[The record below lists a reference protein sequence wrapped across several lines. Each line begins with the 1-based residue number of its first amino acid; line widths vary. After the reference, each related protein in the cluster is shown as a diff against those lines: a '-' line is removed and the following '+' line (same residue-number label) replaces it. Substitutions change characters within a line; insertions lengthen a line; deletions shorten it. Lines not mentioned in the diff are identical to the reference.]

1 MKMIIAIVQDK
12 DSNNLS
18 NAFVEAD
25 VRATKLAT
33 TGGFLRSGNT
43 TFMIGIEDERVAEV
57 LALIKHASSRRA
69 EYITPPVNVEGQV
82 YLSGRDRSRWGHR
95 FCFTG
100 RTVLSFLRRDQL
112 ERKNVQLIIR
122 NNLRRENYI
131 FSSHPVLMA
140 PHLI

>member
-18 NAFVEAD
+18 NDFVEAD

-57 LALIKHASSRRA
+57 LALIKHASSKRA

-82 YLSGRDRSRWGHR
+82 E
-95 FCFTG
+95 
-100 RTVLSFLRRDQL
+100 RTYPVEIEVGGATVFVL
-112 ERKNVQLIIR
+112 
-122 NNLRRENYI
+122 
-131 FSSHPVLMA
+131 PVEQFF
-140 PHLI
+140 HF